1 MAKKHRKTEKS
12 VFLSTLL
19 LPLHVNFHG
28 VSDIFCLANFR
39 ILDVESFPNRVCLM
53 GVREYDLQ
61 TQLGKGSQGVV
72 WKAKRKADG
81 VLVAIKQIML
91 GSVSRRE
98 QADAAQEVS
107 AQSGLIPPTC
117 PVRDR
122 WHRDL
127 CRRCVLAS
135 TASARSGR
143 VGAQALKRVH
153 AGMPSWCGCATRS
166 GCWRG

>member
-1 MAKKHRKTEKS
+1 
-12 VFLSTLL
+12 
-19 LPLHVNFHG
+19 
-28 VSDIFCLANFR
+28 
-39 ILDVESFPNRVCLM
+39 
-53 GVREYDLQ
+53 
-61 TQLGKGSQGVV
+61 V

-91 GSVSRRE
+91 GSISRRE

-107 AQSGLIPPTC
+107 AQTGLIPPTC

-135 TASARSGR
+135 TASARLGR
-143 VGAQALKRVH
+143 VGAQALKRVLTRGCPPGAAARPGPG
-153 AGMPSWCGCATRS
+153 AGEDEPPARDQIPRLLH
-166 GCWRG
+166 RGLDAQVCQF